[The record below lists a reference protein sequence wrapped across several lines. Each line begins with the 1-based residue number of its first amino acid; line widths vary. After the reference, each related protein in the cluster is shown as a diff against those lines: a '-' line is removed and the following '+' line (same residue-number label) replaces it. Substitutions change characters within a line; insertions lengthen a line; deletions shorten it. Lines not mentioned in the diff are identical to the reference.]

1 MCGGGGAVRFPPP
14 YRSARKCGR
23 DDDRLKKTKIL
34 LTRWEVQNGK
44 PVYEN
49 NRVEICLK
57 YQDERA
63 ALLDALEQR
72 VKEVS
77 A

>member
-1 MCGGGGAVRFPPP
+1 MCGGSGAFRFPPP